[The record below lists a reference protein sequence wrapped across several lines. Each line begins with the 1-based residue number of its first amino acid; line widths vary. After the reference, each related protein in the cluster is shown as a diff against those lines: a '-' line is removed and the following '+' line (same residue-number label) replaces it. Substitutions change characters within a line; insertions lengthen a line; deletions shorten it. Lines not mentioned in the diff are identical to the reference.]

1 MAYSLGSRKLRKV
14 GIVGSGQIGPDIALH
29 MSKVLHEHGVPV
41 VVVDI
46 AEAAL
51 AAGRTKIEGKLAKGV
66 ESKAFTPEEAA
77 AIQANLS
84 YTKDYAALE
93 GADFVIEAASE
104 DLAIKR
110 RIFAAL
116 EKSCAHGAILASN
129 SSHLEPERIFEKCED
144 PSRTLVIHYFF
155 PAERNLLVELVPGA
169 RTAPKVKDWLLK
181 FYEEIGKVPIAVQS
195 RYGYAIDPIFE
206 GIFQAAC
213 LCVEEGLGSVKEV
226 DTAARKALGL
236 GVGPFTAMNLTG
248 GNPLTAHGLDEMHER
263 VNRWFRT
270 PELMKQAVAS
280 GRPWETPTRGEK
292 VELPAGSAKTITE
305 RMQGA
310 YLGLVG
316 EVYDSGIVSLADFEM
331 ALEIGL
337 VVRPPFAFMN
347 ELGPRRALELVQ
359 AYARVEPD
367 FPVAGVLVRQA
378 ELDRPWEVPV
388 VLRREVEEIALLTIR
403 RPQVLNAL
411 NAEVYAQL
419 DAHFARIAEE
429 PAIRGA
435 VVTGFGKKAFVSGA
449 DIGML
454 AAVKSPA
461 DGEKTSRAS
470 HAVLHRIE
478 NMRKPVICAYNGLA
492 FGGGNELALACHA
505 RLAPKGLKLL
515 AAQPEPNLGI
525 IPGAGATQRL
535 PRLVGFERAWSL
547 LRTGR
552 PFSSADARQMGLLH
566 AEVEGDLLEA
576 AVELARQ
583 AAAGKVVLRR
593 IERGPVTPP
602 AGLPEVE
609 LGHLSK
615 AVDRVLVKAIL
626 EGAKLPLEKGLAFES
641 KCFGEVCGLEDMRIG
656 MDNFIK
662 NGPRAKAAFLHK

>member
-1 MAYSLGSRKLRKV
+1 MAYTLGSRTLRKV

-46 AEAAL
+46 AEPAL
-51 AAGRTKIEGKLAKGV
+51 AAGRKKIEGKIDKGV

-77 AIQANLS
+77 AIKANLT
-84 YTKDYAALE
+84 YTKEYAALE

-110 RIFAAL
+110 KIFAML
-116 EKSCAHGAILASN
+116 EATCAHGAILASN
-129 SSHLEPERIFEKCED
+129 SSHLEPERIFEECED
-144 PSRTLVIHYFF
+144 ASRTLVIHYFF

-169 RTAPKVKDWLLK
+169 GTAPNTKEWLLK

-213 LCVEEGLGSVKEV
+213 LCVEEGLGSVKEI

-270 PELMKQAVAS
+270 PDLMKKAVAS
-280 GRPWETPTRGEK
+280 GQPWETPARGEK
-292 VELPAGSAKTITE
+292 VELPAERAKTITE

-359 AYARVEPD
+359 AYAKVEPA

-378 ELDRPWEVPV
+378 ELNRPWEIPV
-388 VLRREVEEIALLTIR
+388 VLRREVEGIALLTIR

-411 NAEVYAQL
+411 NAQVYAQL
-419 DAHFARIAEE
+419 DAQFARIAEE
-429 PAIRGA
+429 PAIRG
-435 VVTGFGKKAFVSGA
+435 VVITGFGKKAFVSGA

-454 AAVKSPA
+454 ATVKSPA
-461 DGEKTSRAS
+461 DGEKTSRSS
-470 HAVLHRIE
+470 HAVLNRIE
-478 NMRKPVICAYNGLA
+478 NLKKPVVCAYNGLA

-535 PRLVGFERAWSL
+535 PRLVGFEKAWSL

-552 PFSSADARQMGLLH
+552 PFSSADAKQMGLLH

-576 AVELARQ
+576 AVELATQ
-583 AAAGKVVLRR
+583 AASGKVVLRR
-593 IERGPVTPP
+593 IERGPVAPP
-602 AGLPEVE
+602 AALPEVE

-615 AVDRVLVKAIL
+615 AVDKLLVKAIL
-626 EGAKLPLEKGLAFES
+626 EGAKLPLDKGLAFES
-641 KCFGEVCGLEDMRIG
+641 QCFGEVCGLEDMRIG
-656 MDNFIK
+656 MDNFIQ